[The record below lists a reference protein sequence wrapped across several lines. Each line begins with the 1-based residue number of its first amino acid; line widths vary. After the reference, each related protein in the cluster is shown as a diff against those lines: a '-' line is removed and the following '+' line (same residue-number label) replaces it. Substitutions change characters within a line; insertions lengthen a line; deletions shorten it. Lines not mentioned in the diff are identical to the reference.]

1 MIVRVKR
8 QDNAS
13 SESYYQEFEYRGSGR
28 DTVSHILEQINSEE
42 DLRDVTGMTASRIR
56 WECSCMQ
63 KMCGACAM
71 VINGRPALACS
82 EFIDTDS
89 TDLLLLEPLSKFPV
103 KADLITDRSCIAEHQ
118 KEAMMYLGKRRKP
131 DRREHEQQYSAAKCL
146 KCGLCLEVC
155 PNFAGPDG
163 RFYGAVLANEAYL
176 LASSSEDRAGD
187 IASEYKKHFARGC
200 SKSLACREICP
211 AEIQTLSSI
220 GYMNRK

>member
-42 DLRDVTGMTASRIR
+42 DLRDVTGRTASKIR

-71 VINGRPALACS
+71 VINGKPALACS
-82 EFIDTDS
+82 EFIDADETS
-89 TDLLLLEPLSKFPV
+89 VLVLEPLRKFPV
-103 KADLITDRSCIAEHQ
+103 VTDLIVDRSCITEHQ
-118 KEAMMYLGKRRKP
+118 KQAMMYLGERGKTNLK
-131 DRREHEQQYSAAKCL
+131 EHEQQYSAAKCL

-155 PNFAGPDG
+155 PNYVGPEG
-163 RFYGAVLANEAYL
+163 NFYGAVLANEAYL
-176 LASSSEDRAGD
+176 LTSSRKDRRKELVK
-187 IASEYKKHFARGC
+187 EYRKHFAAGC

>member
-8 QDNAS
+8 QDSAS

-28 DTVSHILEQINSEE
+28 DTVSHILEMINSED
-42 DLRDVTGMTASRIR
+42 DLRDRSGNAAQKIR

-89 TDLLLLEPLSKFPV
+89 ADVLLLEPLSKFPV
-103 KADLITDRSCIAEHQ
+103 EADLITDRSCITEHQ
-118 KEAMMYLGKRRKP
+118 KEAVMYLGKRGRP
-131 DRREHEQQYSAAKCL
+131 DRREHDPQYSADKCL
-146 KCGLCLEVC
+146 QCGLCREIC
-155 PNFAGPDG
+155 PNFVGPEG

-176 LASSSEDRAGD
+176 LASSTEDRVRD
-187 IASEYKKHFARGC
+187 IAAEYRKHFGRGC
-200 SKSLACREICP
+200 SKSLACRAICP